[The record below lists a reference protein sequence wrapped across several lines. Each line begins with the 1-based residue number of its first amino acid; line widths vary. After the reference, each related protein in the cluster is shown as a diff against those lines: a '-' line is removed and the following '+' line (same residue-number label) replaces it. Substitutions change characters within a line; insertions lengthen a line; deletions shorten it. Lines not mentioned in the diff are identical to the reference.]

1 MRIEITECENR
12 RVRFHNELRMQHAEK
27 ALICLLPMHQQPAAQ
42 LARDRYLRLA
52 LRVDTKT
59 EKYRINFIFN
69 L

>member
-1 MRIEITECENR
+1 
-12 RVRFHNELRMQHAEK
+12 MQHAEK